1 MRVTSVLLTAALV
14 LIGGLSHGEST
25 EVNSAPIETWTGKTI
40 LIFTPH
46 PDDDTFGCG
55 GIMKILADN
64 GNNVQ
69 IVIYTND
76 DKGSLDLEMT
86 SERLACIR
94 KAEEERAC
102 KILGI
107 PKKNITWL
115 GYEDGNLEYADPQ
128 RLRGE
133 AARQIKT
140 HQPDAVFTIDPG
152 KKHERWHKTDHR
164 MAAFIT
170 QDAFIASEWHLY
182 YPHHLLVDKLK
193 PYQVPVA
200 YYYYTEDPNVTIDIT
215 EVFEDKA
222 KAAAAHVS
230 QFEPSL
236 NKYTPEMSEETFAG
250 IRDWVAGLS
259 EEDGKMVERFRRVEW
274 P

>member
-1 MRVTSVLLTAALV
+1 MSTRNTVCAVFILLL
-14 LIGGLSHGEST
+14 GSMLSARAEGPPSE
-25 EVNSAPIETWTGKTI
+25 PIETWKGKTV

-69 IVIYTND
+69 VVVFTND
-76 DKGSLDLEMT
+76 DKGSRDLEMT
-86 SERLACIR
+86 SERLARIR
-94 KAEEERAC
+94 KAEQEKAC
-102 KILGI
+102 EILGI
-107 PKKNITWL
+107 PKENITWL

-133 AARQIKT
+133 VAKEMKR
-140 HQPDAVFTIDPG
+140 HRPDAVFTVDPG
-152 KKHERWHKTDHR
+152 SEHERWHKTDHR

-182 YPHHLLVDKLK
+182 YPQHLLVDKLK
-193 PYQVPVA
+193 PYHVPLA
-200 YYYYTEDPNVTIDIT
+200 YYYYSTDTNVTIDIT
-215 EVFEDKA
+215 KVFEDKV

-230 QFEPSL
+230 QFEPSID
-236 NKYTPEMSEETFAG
+236 KYTPEMSDETLAG
-250 IRDWVAGLS
+250 IRAWAKGFS
-259 EEDGKMVERFRRVEW
+259 EEDGKMVEKFRRVEW

>member
-1 MRVTSVLLTAALV
+1 MRPLIAMLVLTALLAARPAA
-14 LIGGLSHGEST
+14 GEST
-25 EVNSAPIETWTGKTI
+25 EPESAPIETWTDKTV

-46 PDDDTFGCG
+46 PDDDTFACG

-69 IVIYTND
+69 IVLFTNG
-76 DKGSLDLEMT
+76 DKGSRDPEMT
-86 SERLACIR
+86 SERMARIR
-94 KAEEERAC
+94 KAEEEKAC
-102 KILGI
+102 AILGI
-107 PKKNITWL
+107 PKENITWL
-115 GYEDGNLEYADPQ
+115 DYEDGNLEYADPK

-133 AARQIKT
+133 VARQMKI
-140 HQPDAVFTIDPG
+140 HRPDAVFTIDPG
-152 KKHERWHKTDHR
+152 SEHERWHKTDHR

-182 YPHHLLVDKLK
+182 YPHHLRVEDLEPYHVPLV
-193 PYQVPVA
+193 
-200 YYYYTEDPNVTIDIT
+200 YYYYTTDPNVSVDIT
-215 EVFEDKA
+215 AVFEDKV

-236 NKYTPEMSEETFAG
+236 DEYTPEMSEETFERIKGWATE
-250 IRDWVAGLS
+250 RS
-259 EEDGKMVERFRRVEW
+259 EEEGKMVEKFRRVEW

>member
-1 MRVTSVLLTAALV
+1 MNIRSYLIVIALICVCSAA
-14 LIGGLSHGEST
+14 IAADKEPD
-25 EVNSAPIETWTGKTI
+25 AKPIETWKGKTV

-69 IVIYTND
+69 VVIYTND
-76 DKGSLDLEMT
+76 DKGSRDLEMT
-86 SERLACIR
+86 SERLARIR

-102 KILGI
+102 EILGI
-107 PKKNITWL
+107 PKENLTWF
-115 GYEDGNLEYADPQ
+115 GYEDGNLEYAEPK

-133 AARQIKT
+133 VARQMKM
-140 HQPDAVFTIDPG
+140 HRPDAVFTIDPG
-152 KKHERWHKTDHR
+152 SKNERWHKTDHR

-182 YPHHLLVDKLK
+182 YPHHLLVEKLK
-193 PYQVPVA
+193 PYHVPLV
-200 YYYYTEDPNVTIDIT
+200 YYYYSEDPNVTIDIT
-215 EVFEDKA
+215 AVFDDKV

-230 QFEPSL
+230 QFEPSID
-236 NKYTPEMSEETFAG
+236 KYTPEMGKETFAG
-250 IRDWVAGLS
+250 ITAWARSMS

>member
-1 MRVTSVLLTAALV
+1 MKIYTLTTVVALLFCGTLAHGAETAP
-14 LIGGLSHGEST
+14 E
-25 EVNSAPIETWTGKTI
+25 SAPIETWTGKTV

-69 IVIYTND
+69 VVVYTND
-76 DKGSLDLEMT
+76 DKGSRDLEMT
-86 SERLACIR
+86 SERLARIR
-94 KAEEERAC
+94 KAEQEKAC

-107 PKKNITWL
+107 PKENITWF

-133 AARQIKT
+133 VARQMKI
-140 HQPDAVFTIDPG
+140 HRPDAVFSVDPG
-152 KKHERWHKTDHR
+152 TKSERWHKTDHR

-182 YPHHLLVDKLK
+182 YPHHLLVEDLK
-193 PYQVPVA
+193 PYHVPLA
-200 YYYYTEDPNVTIDIT
+200 YFYYSQDTNVTIDIT
-215 EVFEDKA
+215 EVFEDKV
-222 KAAAAHVS
+222 KASAAHTS
-230 QFEPSL
+230 QFEPSID
-236 NKYTPEMSEETFAG
+236 NYTPDMSEETLEK
-250 IRDWVAGLS
+250 IRTWAKGFS
-259 EEDGKMVERFRRVEW
+259 EEDGKMVEKFRRVEW